1 MASVRAEKEAN
12 NSPAALESYSRRMER
27 DIKIKVRVYG
37 EEHVLET
44 YDGEYRN
51 LMMLIYDKIYID
63 EFGECKG
70 VGRCGTCH
78 VYVLKAPASLVFHD
92 GVEHTT
98 LSRLGNTNDTSHLA
112 CQIMVDKD
120 LDGLEVEVAEGS
132 GDGY

>member
-1 MASVRAEKEAN
+1 MAPVWAEKSTKEGL
-12 NSPAALESYSRRMER
+12 AALESYSKRMER

-37 EEHVLET
+37 EEHELET

-51 LMMLIYDKIYID
+51 LMMLIYDRIYID

-78 VYVLKAPASLVFHD
+78 VYVLKAPAGLVFHD

-112 CQIMVDKD
+112 CQIMVDKN

>member
-1 MASVRAEKEAN
+1 MASARAKIKAGS
-12 NSPAALESYSRRMER
+12 SPAGLGSYSRRMER

-37 EEHVLET
+37 QEHVLET

-51 LMMLIYDKIYID
+51 LMMLIYDRIYID

-78 VYVLKAPASLVFHD
+78 VYVLTAPAGLVFHD

-112 CQIMVDKD
+112 CQIMVDKN
-120 LDGLEVEVAEGS
+120 LNGLGVEVAEES
-132 GDGY
+132 GYGY

>member
-1 MASVRAEKEAN
+1 MASVRAKKKAN
-12 NSPAALESYSRRMER
+12 NSPAGWESYSRRMER

-37 EEHVLET
+37 QEHVLET

-51 LMMLIYDKIYID
+51 LMALLYDRVYID
-63 EFGECKG
+63 DFGECKG

-98 LSRLGNTNDTSHLA
+98 LSRLDNTNDTSHLA
-112 CQIMVDKD
+112 CQIMIDKN
-120 LDGLEVEVAEGS
+120 LDGLEVEVAEER
-132 GDGY
+132 GYGY

>member
-1 MASVRAEKEAN
+1 
-12 NSPAALESYSRRMER
+12 MER

-37 EEHVLET
+37 QEHELET

-51 LMMLIYDKIYID
+51 LMMLIYDRIYID

-78 VYVLKAPASLVFHD
+78 VYVLKAPAGLVFHD

-98 LSRLGNTNDTSHLA
+98 LSRLGNTKDNSHLA
-112 CQIMVDKD
+112 CQIMVDKN
-120 LDGLEVEVAEGS
+120 LDGLEVEVAEES
-132 GDGY
+132 GYGY